1 MAKRYSNLY
10 LKTSGMPMYTKIK
23 EGYEDVGHDR
33 VMFGTDAPFHHPS
46 VEIQRSRAS
55 SLREAQLEYLFY
67 NNIVKLL
74 EI

>member
-33 VMFGTDAPFHHPS
+33 VMSGSCSEQMPPF
-46 VEIQRSRAS
+46 IT
-55 SLREAQLEYLFY
+55 
-67 NNIVKLL
+67 LL
-74 EI
+74 